1 MSELNGCD
9 INKSY
14 QWNRDHGFIE
24 NGNSQQ
30 SRHHRHGDEQQN
42 SADRDNAGIYGK
54 FSGNYVAKF
63 SNGQRS
69 VDIHVEGS
77 SVYVNGN
84 EVRDVNTYQ
93 DTMTFRVGYATYTIK
108 TNGRGSW
115 NGQRC
120 RECGQNCARITDIA
134 TMKKL
139 ISTLVIMASLS
150 GCAEHPYLSAAAAG
164 IGPQQLPRRSLI
176 TKTVKPTVIKSMNAR
191 STSKG
196 RTSMRGGIVT
206 ITPMMTAMTIT
217 TKSPQRAL
225 RSQRSQR
232 SCITV
237 CRFNTGV
244 RHGINPHGIA

>member
-30 SRHHRHGDEQQN
+30 SRHHRHGEEQQN
-42 SADRDNAGIYGK
+42 TADRDNHDNADIYGK

-63 SNGQRS
+63 ANGQRS

-115 NGQRC
+115 NDSDAGNAGKIV
-120 RECGQNCARITDIA
+120 RE
-134 TMKKL
+134 
-139 ISTLVIMASLS
+139 
-150 GCAEHPYLSAAAAG
+150 
-164 IGPQQLPRRSLI
+164 
-176 TKTVKPTVIKSMNAR
+176 
-191 STSKG
+191 
-196 RTSMRGGIVT
+196 
-206 ITPMMTAMTIT
+206 
-217 TKSPQRAL
+217 
-225 RSQRSQR
+225 
-232 SCITV
+232 
-237 CRFNTGV
+237 
-244 RHGINPHGIA
+244 

>member
-1 MSELNGCD
+1 MMIVSKKMKKRLLTLFVLGLTTATTACAITPAMQKKYEHSGCTQMSELNGCD

-30 SRHHRHGDEQQN
+30 SRNHHGEEQQN
-42 SADRDNAGIYGK
+42 TADRDNHDNADIYGK

-63 SNGQRS
+63 ANGQRS

-115 NGQRC
+115 NDSDAGNAGKIV
-120 RECGQNCARITDIA
+120 RE
-134 TMKKL
+134 
-139 ISTLVIMASLS
+139 
-150 GCAEHPYLSAAAAG
+150 
-164 IGPQQLPRRSLI
+164 
-176 TKTVKPTVIKSMNAR
+176 
-191 STSKG
+191 
-196 RTSMRGGIVT
+196 
-206 ITPMMTAMTIT
+206 
-217 TKSPQRAL
+217 
-225 RSQRSQR
+225 
-232 SCITV
+232 
-237 CRFNTGV
+237 
-244 RHGINPHGIA
+244 